1 MIEEKTPITFH
12 LAELRRRILFSLTAW
27 LIGSIAAYAHVE
39 DIIAV
44 ISAPAG
50 KLYFLNPAEVFF
62 SYLQIAAVT
71 GLFVTLPIHCY
82 ELWRFLRPGL
92 QDKESRAFVWFMPAA
107 LILWYGGAAFSF
119 FVVFPQAV
127 QFFLSFSAVSL
138 QPMFSLAVYLS
149 FFIAFVLP
157 FAIGFELPLALI
169 ILAHLGL
176 VTGKSLRKKR
186 RVFIVGAFIFA
197 GVVSPTTDMIT
208 QTAIAVPLIFLY
220 EGTILFMRFMK
231 P

>member
-1 MIEEKTPITFH
+1 
-12 LAELRRRILFSLTAW
+12 
-27 LIGSIAAYAHVE
+27 
-39 DIIAV
+39 
-44 ISAPAG
+44 
-50 KLYFLNPAEVFF
+50 
-62 SYLQIAAVT
+62 
-71 GLFVTLPIHCY
+71 
-82 ELWRFLRPGL
+82 
-92 QDKESRAFVWFMPAA
+92 
-107 LILWYGGAAFSF
+107 
-119 FVVFPQAV
+119 
-127 QFFLSFSAVSL
+127 
-138 QPMFSLAVYLS
+138 MFSLAAYLS